1 MATPLNVFSSL
12 SLSKK
17 ITLIL
22 VTGATVAGLMF
33 AVTLSQRPDYQTL
46 FSNLSSEDG
55 SSVISKLKEM
65 RIPYQIEGGGSRILV
80 PAEKVYETRLT
91 LAGQGIPQGSG
102 IGFEIFDK
110 SSFGVTEFVQ
120 KVNYRRALQGE
131 LSRTI
136 TQLAEVE
143 SARVHIVIPEKSL
156 FSENQE
162 RGKVSVVLKLRPGR
176 ALTKTQV
183 NGIVHL
189 ASSSVEGIATSDVTV
204 VDNYGQMLSGAN
216 DNPTA
221 QLSSSNLEY
230 QKTLE
235 KDLEARVQSMLEKVV
250 GSGKVTARVSAVVDF
265 KQVEKTEEKYDP
277 DGAVV
282 RSEQRG
288 TDSSTGAA
296 VASAGVP
303 GVASNLPG
311 GQSAATTAL
320 SQPSSQRQNET
331 INYEISKVISK
342 VIEPVGTLQKLT
354 VAVLVDG
361 NYGPADKDGKKTY
374 TPRSDEDMQKI
385 TAIVR
390 NAIGFNEERGDKV
403 EVVNIPFGSAEMATE
418 EATAA
423 APSIIEKYPWL
434 PLAVK
439 YMVPLLIAI
448 MTIIFVLRPL
458 VKWATQGGGAAFSSE
473 MARTPLSVT
482 VGEFPESH
490 VGELPENKYQDS
502 IALRQKAVELAK
514 GKPKESANVIKTWLK
529 ER

>member
-1 MATPLNVFSSL
+1 MATPLNVFTSL

-17 ITLIL
+17 ITLAL
-22 VTGATVAGLMF
+22 VTAATVAGLMF
-33 AVTLSQRPDYQTL
+33 MVTLSQRPDYQTL

-136 TQLAEVE
+136 NQLAEVE

-156 FSENQE
+156 FTENQE
-162 RGKVSVVLKLRPGR
+162 RGKVSVVLKLRSGR
-176 ALTKTQV
+176 NLTKTQV

-189 ASSSVEGIATSDVTV
+189 ASSSVEGISTSDVTV
-204 VDNYGQMLSGAN
+204 VDSHGQMLSGAN
-216 DNPTA
+216 ENPTA

-235 KDLEARVQSMLEKVV
+235 KDMEGRVQSMLEKVV

-296 VASAGVP
+296 VAASGVP
-303 GVASNLPG
+303 GVASNMPG
-311 GQSAATTAL
+311 GQSAMTTAL

-331 INYEISKVISK
+331 VNYEISKVISR

-361 NYGPADKDGKKTY
+361 NYGPADKDGKRTY
-374 TPRSDEDMQKI
+374 SPRTDEEMQKI

-403 EVVNIPFGSAEMATE
+403 EVVNIPFGSAEMASE
-418 EATAA
+418 EAAA
-423 APSIIEKYPWL
+423 APSLIEKYPWL
-434 PLAVK
+434 PMAVK
-439 YMVPLLIAI
+439 YMVPLLIAM

-458 VKWATQGGGAAFSSE
+458 VKWATQGGGTAFAPE
-473 MARTPLSVT
+473 MAHTPLSVT

-502 IALRQKAVELAK
+502 IVLRQKAVELAK
-514 GKPKESANVIKTWLK
+514 GKPKESANVVKTWLK